1 MISFQPDPDS
11 NNFGRFK
18 MRGVSIKRSVFESS
32 PPKKT
37 RKKILLILETL
48 CKVICSI
55 NLNEYE
61 LMMNAFERFGLL
73 INDRVV
79 RTPVGI
85 ASMAGI
91 VDAAYV
97 IERSEHIGFA
107 FIGGYSIDQKTM
119 EAGKLIAAKGDRR
132 EFLSDNPVEE
142 LLRQIALMGSS
153 TVILGI
159 NLRGSTPEAFSAIAA
174 AIGDKVVYEI
184 DAHCRQPE
192 MIAAGCGEHYLKN
205 PEELVAV
212 VRSLKSHGV
221 TVSVKIRAGV
231 AADDREL
238 ARMLWN
244 AGADVLHIDL
254 MDFGPAKLRQIRNS
268 CPLMLIANNSIT
280 SFDKMKDMLSHGADL
295 VSLARQSD
303 VRTLSGLD
311 AVITR
316 HADEDGWYNAPKQLC
331 RGGDIRSLAFCC
343 MPVKECPLIPTLT
356 RMEISKENYIRMKQ
370 DAVKGTPLDTGQ
382 QTCFG
387 NLTWCCKI
395 SSPCMFRDMTIRQ
408 IGLSK
413 KEYMRLKRDLSDTLM
428 SGVFHDLPSDE
439 SG

>member
-1 MISFQPDPDS
+1 
-11 NNFGRFK
+11 
-18 MRGVSIKRSVFESS
+18 
-32 PPKKT
+32 
-37 RKKILLILETL
+37 
-48 CKVICSI
+48 
-55 NLNEYE
+55 
-61 LMMNAFERFGLL
+61 MMDAFERFGLL

-97 IERSEHIGFA
+97 IERAGHIGFA
-107 FIGGYSIDQKTM
+107 FIGGYSIDQRTM
-119 EAGKLIAAKGDRR
+119 DAAKIIAAQGDRR
-132 EFLSDNPVEE
+132 EFLYNDPIEE
-142 LLRQIALMGSS
+142 LTRQITLMEKS

-159 NLRGSTPEAFSAIAA
+159 NLRGSTPEGFSAIAA
-174 AIGDKVVYEI
+174 VLGDKVVYEI

-192 MIAAGCGEHYLKN
+192 MIAAGCGEHYLKH
-205 PEELVAV
+205 PEELVAI
-212 VRSLKSHGV
+212 VRALKSHGV

-238 ARMLWN
+238 ALRLCK
-244 AGADVLHIDL
+244 AGADILHIDL

-268 CPLMLIANNSIT
+268 CPLMLIANNSLT

-303 VRTLSGLD
+303 TRTLSGLD
-311 AVITR
+311 AAITR
-316 HADEDGWYNAPKQLC
+316 YADEEGWYNAPKQLC
-331 RGGDIRSLAFCC
+331 RGGDIRSLTFCC
-343 MPVKECPLIPTLT
+343 MPVKECPLIPTLA

-370 DAVKGTPLDTGQ
+370 GAVKGTPLDTGQ

-387 NLTWCCKI
+387 SLVWCCKT
-395 SSPCMFRDMTIRQ
+395 SSPCMFRDMTLKQAGISR
-408 IGLSK
+408 

-428 SGVFHDLPSDE
+428 CGVFHDMPSDE
-439 SG
+439 SS

>member
-1 MISFQPDPDS
+1 
-11 NNFGRFK
+11 
-18 MRGVSIKRSVFESS
+18 
-32 PPKKT
+32 
-37 RKKILLILETL
+37 L
-48 CKVICSI
+48 I

-61 LMMNAFERFGLL
+61 LMMDAFDRFGLL

-97 IERSEHIGFA
+97 IERTGHIGFA
-107 FIGGYSIDQKTM
+107 FIGGYSIDQQTM
-119 EAGKLIAAKGDRR
+119 NAAKIIAAQGDRK
-132 EFLSDNPVEE
+132 EFLCDDPVEE
-142 LLRQIALMGSS
+142 LTRQIAKMEKNN
-153 TVILGI
+153 VILGI
-159 NLRGSTPEAFSAIAA
+159 NLRGSTPEAFSAVATA
-174 AIGDKVVYEI
+174 LGDKVVYEI

-192 MIAAGCGEHYLKN
+192 MITAGCGEHYLKK
-205 PEELVAV
+205 PEDLVAV
-212 VRSLKSHGV
+212 IRALKSHGV

-238 ARMLWN
+238 ARTLWK
-244 AGADVLHIDL
+244 AGADILHIDL

-303 VRTLSGLD
+303 LRTLSGLD
-311 AVITR
+311 AAITR
-316 HADEDGWYNAPKQLC
+316 FADEEGWYNSPKQLC

-356 RMEISKENYIRMKQ
+356 RMGVTKESYIRLKQ
-370 DAVKGTPLDTGQ
+370 DAVKGTQLETGQ

-387 NLTWCCKI
+387 SLCWCCKT
-395 SSPCMFRDMTIRQ
+395 SSPCMFRDMTIKQ

-428 SGVFHDLPSDE
+428 SGVFHDMPSDE
-439 SG
+439 SS

>member
-1 MISFQPDPDS
+1 
-11 NNFGRFK
+11 
-18 MRGVSIKRSVFESS
+18 
-32 PPKKT
+32 
-37 RKKILLILETL
+37 
-48 CKVICSI
+48 
-55 NLNEYE
+55 
-61 LMMNAFERFGLL
+61 MMDAFERFGLL

-97 IERSEHIGFA
+97 IERTGHIGFA
-107 FIGGYSIDQKTM
+107 FIGGYSIDQRTM
-119 EAGKLIAAKGDRR
+119 DAGKIIAAQGDRK
-132 EFLSDNPVEE
+132 EFLCDNPVEE
-142 LLRQIALMGSS
+142 IARQITMMEKS

-159 NLRGSTPEAFSAIAA
+159 NLRGSSPEAFSAVAV

-192 MIAAGCGEHYLKN
+192 MIAAGCGEHYLKK
-205 PEELVAV
+205 PGDLVAV
-212 VRSLKSHGV
+212 IRVLKAHGV

-231 AADDREL
+231 AEDDREL
-238 ARMLWN
+238 AQVLWK
-244 AGADVLHIDL
+244 AGADILHIDL

-303 VRTLSGLD
+303 IRTLSGLD
-311 AVITR
+311 AAITR
-316 HADEDGWYNAPKQLC
+316 YADEEGWYNAPKQLC

-343 MPVKECPLIPTLT
+343 MPVKECPLIPTLA
-356 RMEISKENYIRMKQ
+356 RMDIPKEKYIRMKQ
-370 DAVKGTPLDTGQ
+370 DAVKDTQLDTGQ

-387 NLTWCCKI
+387 SLVWCCKI
-395 SSPCMFRDMTIRQ
+395 SSPCMFRDMTIKQ
-408 IGLSK
+408 IGISK

-428 SGVFHDLPSDE
+428 CGVFHDMPSDE
-439 SG
+439 SS